1 MARQTAKTKA
11 DRVRDLYIN
20 LNGARRQRWEKVN
33 QQGHDFYLDNQL
45 TQEESETLERQ
56 GMPTFTINRIIPI
69 VEMLNFYVTANQPR
83 WQAVGAEGSDVDV
96 ANVHADIADYIW
108 YESDGQSKFSQVIN
122 DAATKSVGYFKISVD
137 AHSDRGLGEVRVDTV
152 EPFDVFIDPKSRD
165 IFYRDAAYIMVHKV
179 IPQSHL
185 QKIFP
190 EYAAKIKNAG
200 ETERD
205 NYSYSQK
212 AEGGDFQY
220 KDVIDETFDYF
231 GEEDRRLD
239 YYEMYEKIKIAYM
252 NVFYR
257 IEPTPEE
264 ISKIRAQVDVEMEA
278 IQKELQVKMQETI
291 LQLNQQLQAGNII
304 EERFTLELE
313 KLEKQTEQQI
323 TQIREQKISQAMEAV
338 SRVENNVVSEKEF
351 KVLMKGELKNSLID
365 AIKFYEARI
374 KLTCVIGDTFMY
386 EAVLPGLEYPI
397 VPIHYKWTGT
407 PYPMSA
413 VAPLVGKQQELNKA
427 HQLMIHNASLGSS
440 LRYLYQEGSIDEDY
454 WERYASAPGALL
466 PVRQGFEAPSIVQPA
481 PISTAFANIVE
492 LGKTDMEYLAGIY
505 SSMQGDIQA
514 QHDTFKGLL
523 ANDEYGTRRV
533 KTWMKNSVEPSLQH
547 LGEVVRDYA
556 QATYKSN
563 KVFRIV
569 EPNNENI
576 KDVQVNIIQYNKY
589 GDAIGKFYD
598 YEPAKFDV
606 RLIAG
611 STMPV
616 NRWAYLKELMEM
628 LKLGIVDDVAVLAE
642 ADIKNKEQIA
652 QRKSLMA
659 QMRKQLEETQE
670 MIKDKEGTI
679 ETLERQLVQA
689 GIKDKVRMAEHD
701 MRKQILDTS
710 AKLKGDTAAARANQ
724 NLQNER
730 SKDMQR
736 NQEKEFK
743 QLVQNGLAEKKEGN
757 NLQQS

>member
-1 MARQTAKTKA
+1 MAKKTARSKA
-11 DRVRDLYIN
+11 DRVRDLFIN
-20 LNGARRQRWEKVN
+20 LNGSSRQRWEKVN

-45 TQEESETLERQ
+45 SQDEQETLERQ

-83 WQAVGAEGSDVDV
+83 WQAIGAEGSDINVASVHSDV
-96 ANVHADIADYIW
+96 ADYIW
-108 YESDGQSKFSQVIN
+108 YESDGQSKFSQVVN
-122 DAATKSVGYFKISVD
+122 DGITKSVGYFRVFVD
-137 AHSDRGLGEVRVDTV
+137 AHADHGMGEVKVDTV
-152 EPFDVFIDPKSRD
+152 EPFDVFVDPKSRD

-179 IPQSHL
+179 MPQSHL

-190 EYAAKIKNAG
+190 EYANKIKNAG
-200 ETERD
+200 TSEGD
-205 NYSYSQK
+205 YYSYSQK
-212 AEGGDFQY
+212 GDGSDFQY
-220 KDVIDETFDYF
+220 KEVIDETFDYF

-239 YYEMYEKIKIAYM
+239 YYEMYEKVKIAYM

-257 IEPTPEE
+257 IEPTPQE
-264 ISKIRAQVDVEMEA
+264 ISEIRAQVDVEMEA
-278 IQKELQVKMQETI
+278 VEKEMRVKAQEGI
-291 LQLNQQLQAGNII
+291 MALNQQLQAGNII
-304 EERFTLELE
+304 EERFTLEIE
-313 KLEKQTEQQI
+313 KLERQTEQQI
-323 TQIREQKISQAMEAV
+323 IQIREQKISQAMEAV
-338 SRVENNVVSEKEF
+338 SKTENNIVSEKEF
-351 KVLMKGELKNSLID
+351 KVLMKGELKKSLID
-365 AIKFYEARI
+365 AVKFYESRI
-374 KLTCVIGDTFMY
+374 KLTCVIGDTFIY
-386 EAVLPGLEYPI
+386 EAMLPGIEYPI

-427 HQLMIHNASLGSS
+427 HQLMVHNASLGSS

-481 PISTAFANIVE
+481 PISSAFGHIVE

-505 SSMQGDIQA
+505 SSMQGDIKA

-569 EPNNENI
+569 EPNNENV
-576 KDVQVNIIQYNKY
+576 KDVEVNIIQYNKY
-589 GDAIGKFYD
+589 GDAVGKFFD
-598 YEPAKFDV
+598 YATAKFDV

-642 ADIKNKEQIA
+642 ADIKNKDQIA
-652 QRKSLMA
+652 QRKSLIA
-659 QMRKQLEETQE
+659 QMRRQLEESQD

-701 MRKQILDTS
+701 MRKQVLDTG
-710 AKLKGDTAAARANQ
+710 AKLKGDTAVARANQ

-743 QLVQNGLAEKKEGN
+743 QLVQNGLAEKEESDK
-757 NLQQS
+757 LQ

>member
-20 LNGARRQRWEKVN
+20 LNGASRQRWEKVN

-45 TQEESETLERQ
+45 TQEESDVLERQ

-96 ANVHADIADYIW
+96 ANVHADVADYIW

-152 EPFDVFIDPKSRD
+152 EPFDVFVDPKSRD

-190 EYAAKIKNAG
+190 EYAAKINKVGA
-200 ETERD
+200 TERD

-239 YYEMYEKIKIAYM
+239 YYEMYEKIKIPYM

-264 ISKIRAQVDVEMEA
+264 ISKIRAQVDIEMEA
-278 IQKELQVKMQETI
+278 IEKELQVKMQETI
-291 LQLNQQLQAGNII
+291 LQLNQQLQAGNMI
-304 EERFTLELE
+304 EERFTLEME
-313 KLEKQTEQQI
+313 KLEKQVEQQVI
-323 TQIREQKISQAMEAV
+323 QTREQKISQAMEAV

-351 KVLMKGELKNSLID
+351 RVLMKGELKNSLID

-481 PISTAFANIVE
+481 PISSAFATIVE

-505 SSMQGDIQA
+505 SSMQGDIKA

-556 QATYKSN
+556 QATYKTN

-569 EPNNENI
+569 EPNNAKV
-576 KDVQVNIIQYNKY
+576 KDVEVNIIQYNKY

-598 YEPAKFDV
+598 YETAKFDI

-611 STMPV
+611 STMPI

-628 LKLGIVDDVAVLAE
+628 LKLGIVDDIAVLAE
-642 ADIKNKEQIA
+642 ADIKDKEQIA
-652 QRKSLMA
+652 QRKSNLA
-659 QMRKQLEETQE
+659 QMRSALEKAEQE
-670 MIKDKEGTI
+670 IKEGKGTI
-679 ETLERQLVQA
+679 ETLSRQLVQA
-689 GIKDKVRMAEHD
+689 GIKDKTRMAEHD

-724 NLQNER
+724 DLQNER

-743 QLVQNGLAEKKEGN
+743 QLIQNGLAEKKEGN
-757 NLQQS
+757 NLP

>member
-20 LNGARRQRWEKVN
+20 LNSASRQRWEKVN

-45 TQEESETLERQ
+45 TQDESDTLERQ

-83 WQAVGAEGSDVDV
+83 WQAIAAEGSDVDV

-122 DAATKSVGYFKISVD
+122 DSATKSVGYFKVSVD
-137 AHSDRGLGEVRVDTV
+137 AHADRGLGEVKVDTV
-152 EPFDVFIDPKSRD
+152 EPFDVFVDPKSRD

-185 QKIFP
+185 EKILP
-190 EYAAKIKNAG
+190 EYANKIKNAG
-200 ETERD
+200 VTERD

-212 AEGGDFQY
+212 AEGNDFQY

-231 GEEDRRLD
+231 GEEDRRMD
-239 YYEMYEKIKIAYM
+239 YYEMYEKVKIPYM
-252 NVFYR
+252 NIFYR
-257 IEPTPEE
+257 IEPSQEE

-278 IQKELQVKMQETI
+278 IEKEMQVKMQETI
-291 LQLNQQLQAGNII
+291 LELNNQLQAGAII
-304 EERFTLELE
+304 EERFTLEIE
-313 KLEKQTEQQI
+313 KLEKGTQEQI
-323 TQIREQKISQAMEAV
+323 TQTREQKISQAMEAV
-338 SRVENNVVSEKEF
+338 SHVENNIVSEKEF

-365 AIKFYEARI
+365 AIKFYEARVR
-374 KLTCVIGDTFMY
+374 LTCVIGDTFMY
-386 EAVLPGLEYPI
+386 EAMLPGLEYPI

-407 PYPMSA
+407 PFPMSA

-492 LGKTDMEYLAGIY
+492 LGKQDMEYLAGIY
-505 SSMQGDIQA
+505 SSMQGDMRA
-514 QHDTFKGLL
+514 QHDTFKGLM

-569 EPNNENI
+569 EPNNANI
-576 KDVQVNIIQYNKY
+576 KDVEVNVIQYNKY
-589 GDAIGKFYD
+589 GDAFGKFHD
-598 YEPAKFDV
+598 YSVAKFDV

-652 QRKSLMA
+652 QRKSLVA
-659 QMRKQLEETQE
+659 QMRRQLEEIQQTVQD
-670 MIKDKEGTI
+670 KDGTI

-710 AKLKGDTAAARANQ
+710 AKLKGDTAVSRANQ

-743 QLVQNGLAEKKEGN
+743 QALQNGLAEKKEGN
-757 NLQQS
+757 NL

>member
-1 MARQTAKTKA
+1 MARQTGKTKA
-11 DRVRDLYIN
+11 DRVRDLFIN
-20 LNGARRQRWEKVN
+20 LNGTSRQRWEKVN

-45 TQEESETLERQ
+45 TQEEHDTLERQ

-83 WQAVGAEGSDVDV
+83 WQAIGAEGSDVNV

-108 YESDGQSKFSQVIN
+108 YESDGQSKFSQVVN
-122 DAATKSVGYFKISVD
+122 DGITKSVGYFKVSVD
-137 AHSDRGLGEVRVDTV
+137 SHADHGLGEVRIDTI
-152 EPFDVFIDPKSRD
+152 EPFDVFVDPKSRD
-165 IFYRDAAYIMVHKV
+165 MLYRDSAYIMVHKV

-190 EYAAKIKNAG
+190 EYAKKIKNAG
-200 ETERD
+200 SNEQNT
-205 NYSYSQK
+205 YSYSQK
-212 AEGGDFQY
+212 AEGNDFQY
-220 KDVIDETFDYF
+220 KEIVDETFDYF

-239 YYEMYEKIKIAYM
+239 YYELYEKIKIPYM
-252 NVFYR
+252 NIFYR
-257 IEPTPEE
+257 IEPSPEE

-278 IQKELQVKMQETI
+278 IEKEMQVKTQETI
-291 LQLNQQLQAGNII
+291 LQLNQQLQAGSII
-304 EERFTLELE
+304 EERFTLEIE
-313 KLEKQTEQQI
+313 KLEKQAEE
-323 TQIREQKISQAMEAV
+323 QIRQTRETKISQAMEAV
-338 SRVENNVVSEKEF
+338 SRVENNIVSEKEF

-365 AIKFYEARI
+365 AIKFYESRVR
-374 KLTCVIGDTFMY
+374 LTCVIGDTFIY
-386 EAVLPGLEYPI
+386 ETILPGIEYPI

-427 HQLMIHNASLGSS
+427 HQLMVHNASLGSS
-440 LRYLYQEGSIDEDY
+440 LRYLYQEGSVDEDY
-454 WERYASAPGALL
+454 WEQYASAPGALL
-466 PVRQGFEAPSIVQPA
+466 PVRQGFEPPSIVQPA

-505 SSMQGDIQA
+505 SSMQGDIKA

-547 LGEVVRDYA
+547 LGEIVRDYA
-556 QATYKSN
+556 QSAYKFN

-569 EPNNENI
+569 EPNNE
-576 KDVQVNIIQYNKY
+576 DVKEVEVNIIQYNKY
-589 GDAIGKFYD
+589 GDAIGKFFD
-598 YEPAKFDV
+598 YETAKFDV

-659 QMRKQLEETQE
+659 QMRRQLEEAQG
-670 MIKDKEGTI
+670 MLKDKEGTI

-710 AKLKGDTAAARANQ
+710 AKLKGDTATARANQ

-736 NQEKEFK
+736 NQEEEFK
-743 QLVQNGLAEKKEGN
+743 QLIQNGLADKKEGN
-757 NLQQS
+757 NLP

>member
-1 MARQTAKTKA
+1 MAKQTAKTKA
-11 DRVRDLYIN
+11 DRVRDLYVN
-20 LNGARRQRWEKVN
+20 LNGASRQRWEKIN

-45 TQEESETLERQ
+45 TQDESDVLERQ

-83 WQAVGAEGSDVDV
+83 WQAVGTEGSDVDV
-96 ANVHADIADYIW
+96 ASVHADIADYIW

-122 DAATKSVGYFKISVD
+122 DAATKSAGYFKVSVD
-137 AHSDRGLGEVRVDTV
+137 AHADHGLGEVRVDTV
-152 EPFDVFIDPKSRD
+152 EPFDVFVDPKSRD
-165 IFYRDAAYIMVHKV
+165 IFYRDAAYVMVHKV

-185 QKIFP
+185 QKILP
-190 EYAAKIKNAG
+190 EYANKIKNAG

-231 GEEDRRLD
+231 GEDDRRLD
-239 YYEMYEKIKIAYM
+239 YYEMYEKIKIPYM

-264 ISKIRAQVDVEMEA
+264 ISKIRAQVDIEMED
-278 IQKELQVKMQETI
+278 ITKEIQVKTQETI

-304 EERFTLELE
+304 EERFTLEIE
-313 KLEKQTEQQI
+313 KLEKQMESQI

-338 SRVENNVVSEKEF
+338 SRVENNIVSEKEF
-351 KVLMKGELKNSLID
+351 KVLMKGELKKSLID
-365 AIKFYEARI
+365 AIKFYESRI
-374 KLTCVIGDTFMY
+374 RLSCVIGDTFMY
-386 EAVLPGLEYPI
+386 EAILPGLEYPI
-397 VPIHYKWTGT
+397 IPIHYKWTGT

-413 VAPLVGKQQELNKA
+413 VSPLVGKQQELNKA

-454 WERYASAPGALL
+454 WERFASAPGALL

-481 PISTAFANIVE
+481 PISSAFANIVE

-505 SSMQGDIQA
+505 SSMQGDIKA

-533 KTWMKNSVEPSLQH
+533 KTWMKNSVEPSLQQ

-569 EPNNENI
+569 EPNNQNV
-576 KDVQVNIIQYNKY
+576 KDVEVNIVQYNKY
-589 GDAIGKFYD
+589 GDAIGKFFD
-598 YEPAKFDV
+598 YATAKFDI

-628 LKLGIVDDVAVLAE
+628 LKLGIVDDIAVLAE
-642 ADIKNKEQIA
+642 ADIKDKEQIA
-652 QRKSLMA
+652 QRKSNLA
-659 QMRKQLEETQE
+659 QMRQALEKAQQE
-670 MIKDKEGTI
+670 IKEGKGTI
-679 ETLERQLVQA
+679 ETLSRQLVQA
-689 GIKDKVRMAEHD
+689 GIKDKQRMAEHD
-701 MRKQILDTS
+701 MRKQLLDTS

-724 NLQNER
+724 DLQNER

-736 NQEKEFK
+736 NQEKELK

-757 NLQQS
+757 NL

>member
-1 MARQTAKTKA
+1 MARKTAKSKA
-11 DRVRDLYIN
+11 DRVRDLFVN
-20 LNGARRQRWEKVN
+20 LNGVTRQRWEKVN

-45 TQEESETLERQ
+45 TQEEHDVLERQ

-83 WQAVGAEGSDVDV
+83 WQAVGAEGSDVNV

-108 YESDGQSKFSQVIN
+108 YESDGQSKFSQVVN
-122 DAATKSVGYFKISVD
+122 DGITKSVGYFKVSVD
-137 AHSDRGLGEVRVDTV
+137 AHSDHGLGEVRLDTI
-152 EPFDVFIDPKSRD
+152 EPFDVFVDPKSRD
-165 IFYRDAAYIMVHKV
+165 LFYRDAAYIMVHKV

-190 EYAAKIKNAG
+190 EYANKIKNAG
-200 ETERD
+200 SNEQNT
-205 NYSYSQK
+205 YSYSQK
-212 AEGGDFQY
+212 AEGNDFQY
-220 KDVIDETFDYF
+220 KEIVDETFDYF

-239 YYEMYEKIKIAYM
+239 YYEMYEKIKMPYM

-257 IEPTPEE
+257 IEPSPEE
-264 ISKIRAQVDVEMEA
+264 ISRIRAQVDIEMEA
-278 IQKELQVKMQETI
+278 IEKEQQVKMQETI
-291 LQLNQQLQAGNII
+291 LQLNQQLQGGAII
-304 EERFTLELE
+304 EERYTLELE
-313 KLEKQTEQQI
+313 KLEKQSQEDI
-323 TQIREQKISQAMEAV
+323 VKIREEKISSAMEAV
-338 SRVENNVVSEKEF
+338 SKVENNIVSEKEF

-365 AIKFYEARI
+365 AVKFYEARI
-374 KLTCVIGDTFMY
+374 RLTCVIGDTFMY
-386 EAVLPGLEYPI
+386 EAMLPGTEYPI
-397 VPIHYKWTGT
+397 IPIHYKWTGT

-427 HQLMIHNASLGSS
+427 HQLMVHNASLGSS

-454 WERYASAPGALL
+454 WEQYASAPGALL
-466 PVRQGFEAPSIVQPA
+466 PVRQGFEPPSIVQPA

-505 SSMQGDIQA
+505 SSMQGDIKA

-533 KTWMKNSVEPSLQH
+533 KTWMKNAVEPSLQH

-556 QATYKSN
+556 QATYKFN

-576 KDVQVNIIQYNKY
+576 KEVEVNIIQYNNY
-589 GDAIGKFYD
+589 GDAIGKFFD
-598 YEPAKFDV
+598 YETAKFDV

-611 STMPV
+611 STMPI

-628 LKLGIVDDVAVLAE
+628 MKLGIVDDVAVLAE

-659 QMRKQLEETQE
+659 QMRGQLEKAQD
-670 MIKDKEGTI
+670 MLKDKEGTI

-724 NLQNER
+724 DLQNER

-757 NLQQS
+757 NLP

>member
-20 LNGARRQRWEKVN
+20 LNGASRQRWEKVN

-598 YEPAKFDV
+598 YETAKFDV

-757 NLQQS
+757 KLP

>member
-11 DRVRDLYIN
+11 GRVKDLYIN
-20 LNGARRQRWEKVN
+20 LNGASRQRWEKVN

-45 TQEESETLERQ
+45 TQDESDTLERQ

-83 WQAVGAEGSDVDV
+83 WQAIGAEGSDVDV

-122 DAATKSVGYFKISVD
+122 DAATKSVGYFKVSVD
-137 AHSDRGLGEVRVDTV
+137 AHADRGMGEVRIDTV

-185 QKIFP
+185 EKLFP
-190 EYAAKIKNAG
+190 EYANKIKKAG
-200 ETERD
+200 DSETD

-212 AEGGDFQY
+212 AEGNDFQY
-220 KDVIDETFDYF
+220 KDIIDETFDYF
-231 GEEDRRLD
+231 GEDDRRLD
-239 YYEMYEKIKIAYM
+239 YYEMYEKVKIPYM

-264 ISKIRAQVDVEMEA
+264 VRKITGSIDIEMQE
-278 IQKELQVKMQETI
+278 IEKEMQVKTQETI
-291 LQLNQQLQAGNII
+291 HGLDQQLQAGNII
-304 EERFTLELE
+304 QERYVFEMERIQKTNEEQLV
-313 KLEKQTEQQI
+313 K
-323 TQIREQKISQAMEAV
+323 IREEKISKAMESV
-338 SRVENNVVSEKEF
+338 SRTENNVVTEKEF
-351 KVLMKGELKNSLID
+351 KVLMKGELKNNLID
-365 AIKFYEARI
+365 AIKFYESKVR
-374 KLTCVIGDTFMY
+374 LTLVIGDTFMY
-386 EAVLPGLEYPI
+386 DSILPGIEYPI
-397 VPIHYKWTGT
+397 IPIHYKWTGT

-481 PISTAFANIVE
+481 PISSAFANIVQ
-492 LGKTDMEYLAGIY
+492 LGKSDMEYLAGIY
-505 SSMQGDIQA
+505 SSMQGDISA
-514 QHDTFKGLL
+514 QHETFKGLL

-533 KTWMKNSVEPSLQH
+533 KTWMKNSVEPSLEH
-547 LGEVVRDYA
+547 LGGLVRDYA
-556 QATYKSN
+556 QATYQSN

-569 EPNNENI
+569 EPNNV
-576 KDVQVNIIQYNKY
+576 KDVEVNIIQYNQY
-589 GDAIGKFYD
+589 GDAVGKFYD
-598 YEPAKFDV
+598 YATAKFDV
-606 RLIAG
+606 RLVAG
-611 STMPV
+611 STMPI

-628 LKLGIVDDVAVLAE
+628 MKLGIVDDVAVLAE
-642 ADIKNKEQIA
+642 ADIKDKEQIA
-652 QRKSLMA
+652 QRKSLVA
-659 QMRKQLEETQE
+659 QMRSQLEQAQE
-670 MIKDKEGTI
+670 SLKDKEGTI

-736 NQEKEFK
+736 NQEKEMK
-743 QLVQNGLAEKKEGN
+743 NLIQNGLAEKEESNK
-757 NLQQS
+757 LQQS

>member
-20 LNGARRQRWEKVN
+20 LNSASRQRWEKVN

-45 TQEESETLERQ
+45 TQDESDTLERQ

-83 WQAVGAEGSDVDV
+83 WQAIAAEGSDVDV

-122 DAATKSVGYFKISVD
+122 DSATKSVGYFKVSVD
-137 AHSDRGLGEVRVDTV
+137 AHADRGLGEVKVDTV
-152 EPFDVFIDPKSRD
+152 EPFDVFVDPKSRD

-185 QKIFP
+185 EKILP
-190 EYAAKIKNAG
+190 EYANKIKNAG
-200 ETERD
+200 VTERD

-212 AEGGDFQY
+212 AEGNDFQY

-231 GEEDRRLD
+231 GEEDRRMD
-239 YYEMYEKIKIAYM
+239 YYEMYEKVKIPYM
-252 NVFYR
+252 NIFYR
-257 IEPTPEE
+257 IEPSQEE

-278 IQKELQVKMQETI
+278 IEKEMQVKMQETI
-291 LQLNQQLQAGNII
+291 LELNNQLQAGAII
-304 EERFTLELE
+304 EERFTLEIE
-313 KLEKQTEQQI
+313 KLEKGTQEQI
-323 TQIREQKISQAMEAV
+323 TQTREQKISQAMEAV
-338 SRVENNVVSEKEF
+338 SHVENNIVSEKEF

-365 AIKFYEARI
+365 AIKFYEARVR
-374 KLTCVIGDTFMY
+374 LTCVIGDTFMY
-386 EAVLPGLEYPI
+386 EAMLPGLEYPI

-407 PYPMSA
+407 PFPMSA

-492 LGKTDMEYLAGIY
+492 LGKQDMEYLAGIY
-505 SSMQGDIQA
+505 SSMQGDMRA
-514 QHDTFKGLL
+514 QHDTFKGLM

-569 EPNNENI
+569 EPNNANI
-576 KDVQVNIIQYNKY
+576 KDVEVNVIQYNKY
-589 GDAIGKFYD
+589 GDAIGKFHD
-598 YEPAKFDV
+598 YSVAKFDV

-652 QRKSLMA
+652 QRKSLVA
-659 QMRKQLEETQE
+659 QMRRQLEEIQQTVQD
-670 MIKDKEGTI
+670 KDGTI

-710 AKLKGDTAAARANQ
+710 AKLKGDTAVSRANQ

-743 QLVQNGLAEKKEGN
+743 QALQNGLAEKKEGN
-757 NLQQS
+757 NL

>member
-1 MARQTAKTKA
+1 MAKQTAKTKA
-11 DRVRDLYIN
+11 DRVRDLYVN
-20 LNGARRQRWEKVN
+20 LNGASRQRWEKIN

-96 ANVHADIADYIW
+96 ANVHADVADYIW

-190 EYAAKIKNAG
+190 EYATKIKNAG

-239 YYEMYEKIKIAYM
+239 YYEMYEKIKIPYM

-264 ISKIRAQVDVEMEA
+264 ISKIRAQVDIEMEA

-323 TQIREQKISQAMEAV
+323 IQTREQKISQAMEAV

-576 KDVQVNIIQYNKY
+576 KDVEVNIIQYNKY
-589 GDAIGKFYD
+589 GDAIGKFFD
-598 YEPAKFDV
+598 YETAKFDV

-628 LKLGIVDDVAVLAE
+628 LKLGIVDDIAVLAE
-642 ADIKNKEQIA
+642 ADIKGKDKIA
-652 QRKSLMA
+652 QRKSQMA
-659 QMRKQLEETQE
+659 QMRQALEKAQQE
-670 MIKDKEGTI
+670 IKEGKGTI
-679 ETLERQLVQA
+679 ETLSRQLVQA
-689 GIKDKVRMAEHD
+689 GIKDKQRMVEHD
-701 MRKQILDTS
+701 MRKQLLDTS
-710 AKLKGDTAAARANQ
+710 AKLKGDTAVARANQ
-724 NLQNER
+724 DLQNER

-757 NLQQS
+757 NLP

>member
-1 MARQTAKTKA
+1 MAKQTAKAKA
-11 DRVRDLYIN
+11 DKVRDLYIN
-20 LNGARRQRWEKVN
+20 LNGASRQRWEKIN

-45 TQEESETLERQ
+45 TQDESDTLQRQ

-122 DAATKSVGYFKISVD
+122 DAATKSVGYFKVSVD
-137 AHSDRGLGEVRVDTV
+137 AHSDRGLGEVRIDTV
-152 EPFDVFIDPKSRD
+152 EPFDIFIDPKSRD

-190 EYAAKIKNAG
+190 EYAAKINKAG

-205 NYSYSQK
+205 TYSYSQK

-264 ISKIRAQVDVEMEA
+264 ISKIRAQVDIEMEA

-323 TQIREQKISQAMEAV
+323 IQTREQKISQAMEAV

-374 KLTCVIGDTFMY
+374 KLSCVIGDTFMY

-505 SSMQGDIQA
+505 SSMQGDIKA

-576 KDVQVNIIQYNKY
+576 KDVEVNIIQYNKY

-598 YEPAKFDV
+598 YETAKFDV

-628 LKLGIVDDVAVLAE
+628 LKLGIVDDIAVLAE
-642 ADIKNKEQIA
+642 ADIKGKDKIA
-652 QRKSLMA
+652 QRKSQMA
-659 QMRKQLEETQE
+659 QMRKALEQAQE
-670 MIKDKEGTI
+670 EIKEGKGTI
-679 ETLERQLVQA
+679 ETLSRQLVQA
-689 GIKDKVRMAEHD
+689 GIKDKTRMAEHD

-710 AKLKGDTAAARANQ
+710 AKLKGDTAVARANQ
-724 NLQNER
+724 DLQNER

-743 QLVQNGLAEKKEGN
+743 QLIQNGLAEKKEGN
-757 NLQQS
+757 NLP

>member
-1 MARQTAKTKA
+1 MVRQTAKTKA
-11 DRVRDLYIN
+11 DRVRDLYVN
-20 LNGARRQRWEKVN
+20 LNGASRQRWEKVN

-598 YEPAKFDV
+598 YETAKFDV

-757 NLQQS
+757 KLP

>member
-1 MARQTAKTKA
+1 MAKQTAKTKA
-11 DRVRDLYIN
+11 DRIRELYIN
-20 LNGARRQRWEKVN
+20 LNGTSRQRWEKVN

-45 TQEESETLERQ
+45 TQDESDVLERQ

-83 WQAVGAEGSDVDV
+83 WQAVGTEGSDVDV

-122 DAATKSVGYFKISVD
+122 DAATKSAGYFKVSVD
-137 AHSDRGLGEVRVDTV
+137 AHADHGLGEVRVDTV
-152 EPFDVFIDPKSRD
+152 EPFDVFVDPKSRD
-165 IFYRDAAYIMVHKV
+165 IFYRDAAYVMVHKV

-185 QKIFP
+185 QKILP
-190 EYAAKIKNAG
+190 EYANKIKNAG

-231 GEEDRRLD
+231 GEDDRRLD
-239 YYEMYEKIKIAYM
+239 YYEMYEKIKIPYM

-264 ISKIRAQVDVEMEA
+264 ISKIRAQVDIEMED
-278 IQKELQVKMQETI
+278 ITKEIQVKTQETI

-304 EERFTLELE
+304 EERFTLEIE
-313 KLEKQTEQQI
+313 KLEKQMESQI

-338 SRVENNVVSEKEF
+338 SRVENNIVSEKEF
-351 KVLMKGELKNSLID
+351 KVLMKGELKKSLID
-365 AIKFYEARI
+365 AIKFYESRI
-374 KLTCVIGDTFMY
+374 RLSCVIGDTFMY
-386 EAVLPGLEYPI
+386 EAILPGLEYPI
-397 VPIHYKWTGT
+397 IPIHYKWTGT

-413 VAPLVGKQQELNKA
+413 VSPLVGKQQELNKA

-454 WERYASAPGALL
+454 WERFASAPGALL

-481 PISTAFANIVE
+481 PISSAFANIVE

-505 SSMQGDIQA
+505 SSMQGDIKA

-533 KTWMKNSVEPSLQH
+533 KTWMKNSVEPSLQQ

-569 EPNNENI
+569 EPNNQNV
-576 KDVQVNIIQYNKY
+576 KDVEVNIVQYNKY
-589 GDAIGKFYD
+589 GDAIGKFFD
-598 YEPAKFDV
+598 YATAKFDI

-628 LKLGIVDDVAVLAE
+628 LKLGIVDDIAVLAE
-642 ADIKNKEQIA
+642 ADIKDKEQIA
-652 QRKSLMA
+652 QRKSNLA
-659 QMRKQLEETQE
+659 QMRQALEKAQQE
-670 MIKDKEGTI
+670 IKEGKGTI
-679 ETLERQLVQA
+679 ETLSRQLVQA
-689 GIKDKVRMAEHD
+689 GIKDKQRMAAHD
-701 MRKQILDTS
+701 MRKQLLDTS
-710 AKLKGDTAAARANQ
+710 AKLKGDTAVARANQ
-724 NLQNER
+724 DLQNER

-736 NQEKEFK
+736 NQEKELK

-757 NLQQS
+757 NL

>member
-20 LNGARRQRWEKVN
+20 LNGASRQRWEKVN

-45 TQEESETLERQ
+45 TQEESDVLERQ

-96 ANVHADIADYIW
+96 ANVHADVADYIW

-152 EPFDVFIDPKSRD
+152 EPFDVFVDPKSRD

-190 EYAAKIKNAG
+190 EYAAKINKVGA
-200 ETERD
+200 TERD

-239 YYEMYEKIKIAYM
+239 YYEMYEKIKIPYM

-264 ISKIRAQVDVEMEA
+264 ISKIRAQVDIEMEA
-278 IQKELQVKMQETI
+278 IEKELQVKMQETI
-291 LQLNQQLQAGNII
+291 LQLNQQLQAGNMI
-304 EERFTLELE
+304 EERFTLEME
-313 KLEKQTEQQI
+313 KLEKQVEQQVI
-323 TQIREQKISQAMEAV
+323 QTREQKISQAMEAV

-351 KVLMKGELKNSLID
+351 RVLMKGELKNSLID

-481 PISTAFANIVE
+481 PISSAFATIVE

-505 SSMQGDIQA
+505 SSMQGDIKA

-556 QATYKSN
+556 QATYKTN

-569 EPNNENI
+569 EPNNAKV
-576 KDVQVNIIQYNKY
+576 KDVEVNIIQYNKY

-598 YEPAKFDV
+598 YETAKFDI

-611 STMPV
+611 STMPI

-628 LKLGIVDDVAVLAE
+628 LKLGIVDDIAVLAE
-642 ADIKNKEQIA
+642 ADIKDKEQIA
-652 QRKSLMA
+652 QRKSNLA
-659 QMRKQLEETQE
+659 QMRSALEKAEQE
-670 MIKDKEGTI
+670 IKEGKGTI
-679 ETLERQLVQA
+679 ETLSRQLVQA
-689 GIKDKVRMAEHD
+689 GIKDKTRMAEHD

-724 NLQNER
+724 ELQNER
-730 SKDMQR
+730 SKNMQR

-757 NLQQS
+757 NLP

>member
-1 MARQTAKTKA
+1 MAKQTAKTKA
-11 DRVRDLYIN
+11 DRIRELYIN
-20 LNGARRQRWEKVN
+20 LNGTSRQRWEKVN

-45 TQEESETLERQ
+45 TQDESDVLERQ

-83 WQAVGAEGSDVDV
+83 WQAVGTEGSDVDV

-122 DAATKSVGYFKISVD
+122 DAATKSAGYFKVSVD
-137 AHSDRGLGEVRVDTV
+137 AHADHGLGEVRVDTV
-152 EPFDVFIDPKSRD
+152 EPFDVFVDPKSRD
-165 IFYRDAAYIMVHKV
+165 IFYRDAAYVMVHKV

-185 QKIFP
+185 QKILP
-190 EYAAKIKNAG
+190 EYANKIKNAG

-231 GEEDRRLD
+231 GEDDRRLD
-239 YYEMYEKIKIAYM
+239 YYEMYEKIKIPYM

-264 ISKIRAQVDVEMEA
+264 ISKIRAQVDIEMED
-278 IQKELQVKMQETI
+278 ITKEIQVKTQETI

-304 EERFTLELE
+304 EERFTLEIE
-313 KLEKQTEQQI
+313 KLEKQMESQI

-338 SRVENNVVSEKEF
+338 SRVENNIVSEKEF
-351 KVLMKGELKNSLID
+351 KVLMKGELKKSLID
-365 AIKFYEARI
+365 AIKFYESRI
-374 KLTCVIGDTFMY
+374 RLSCVIGDTFMY
-386 EAVLPGLEYPI
+386 EAILPGLEYPI
-397 VPIHYKWTGT
+397 IPIHYKWTGT

-413 VAPLVGKQQELNKA
+413 VSPLVGKQQELNKA

-454 WERYASAPGALL
+454 WERFASAPGALL

-481 PISTAFANIVE
+481 PISSAFANIVE

-505 SSMQGDIQA
+505 SSMQGDIKA

-533 KTWMKNSVEPSLQH
+533 KTWMKNSVEPSLQQ

-569 EPNNENI
+569 EPNNQNV
-576 KDVQVNIIQYNKY
+576 KDVEVNIVQYNKY
-589 GDAIGKFYD
+589 GDAIGKFFD
-598 YEPAKFDV
+598 YATAKFDI

-628 LKLGIVDDVAVLAE
+628 LKLGIVDDIAVLAE
-642 ADIKNKEQIA
+642 ADIKDKEQIA
-652 QRKSLMA
+652 QRKSNLA
-659 QMRKQLEETQE
+659 QMRQALEKAQQE
-670 MIKDKEGTI
+670 IKEGKGTI
-679 ETLERQLVQA
+679 ETLSRQLVQA
-689 GIKDKVRMAEHD
+689 GIKDKQRMAEHD
-701 MRKQILDTS
+701 MRKQLLDTS
-710 AKLKGDTAAARANQ
+710 AKLKGDTAVARANQ
-724 NLQNER
+724 DLQNER

-736 NQEKEFK
+736 NQEKELK

-757 NLQQS
+757 NL

>member
-1 MARQTAKTKA
+1 MAKQTAKTKA
-11 DRVRDLYIN
+11 DRIRELYIN
-20 LNGARRQRWEKVN
+20 LNGTSRQRWEKVN

-45 TQEESETLERQ
+45 TQDESDVLERQ

-83 WQAVGAEGSDVDV
+83 WQAVGTEGSDVDV
-96 ANVHADIADYIW
+96 ASVHADIADYIW

-122 DAATKSVGYFKISVD
+122 DAATKSAGYFKVSVD
-137 AHSDRGLGEVRVDTV
+137 AHADHGLGEVRVDTV
-152 EPFDVFIDPKSRD
+152 EPFDVFVDPKSRD
-165 IFYRDAAYIMVHKV
+165 IFYRDAAYVMVHKV

-185 QKIFP
+185 QKILP
-190 EYAAKIKNAG
+190 EYANKIKNAG

-231 GEEDRRLD
+231 GEDDRRLD
-239 YYEMYEKIKIAYM
+239 YYEMYEKIKIPYM

-264 ISKIRAQVDVEMEA
+264 ISKIRAQVDIEMED
-278 IQKELQVKMQETI
+278 ITKEIQVKTQETI

-304 EERFTLELE
+304 EERFTLEIE
-313 KLEKQTEQQI
+313 KLEKQMESQI

-338 SRVENNVVSEKEF
+338 SRVENNIVSEKEF
-351 KVLMKGELKNSLID
+351 KVLMKGELKKSLID
-365 AIKFYEARI
+365 AIKFYESRI
-374 KLTCVIGDTFMY
+374 RLSCVIGDTFMY
-386 EAVLPGLEYPI
+386 EAILPGLEYPI
-397 VPIHYKWTGT
+397 IPIHYKWTGT

-413 VAPLVGKQQELNKA
+413 VSPLVGKQQELNKA

-454 WERYASAPGALL
+454 WERFASAPGALL

-481 PISTAFANIVE
+481 PISSAFANIVE

-505 SSMQGDIQA
+505 SSMQGDIKA

-533 KTWMKNSVEPSLQH
+533 KTWMKNSVEPSLQQ

-569 EPNNENI
+569 EPNNQNV
-576 KDVQVNIIQYNKY
+576 KDVEVNIVQYNKY
-589 GDAIGKFYD
+589 GDAIGKFFD
-598 YEPAKFDV
+598 YATAKFDI

-628 LKLGIVDDVAVLAE
+628 LKLGIVDDIAVLAE
-642 ADIKNKEQIA
+642 ADIKDKEQIA
-652 QRKSLMA
+652 QRKSNLA
-659 QMRKQLEETQE
+659 QMRQALEKAQQE
-670 MIKDKEGTI
+670 IKEGKGTI
-679 ETLERQLVQA
+679 ETLSRQLVQA
-689 GIKDKVRMAEHD
+689 GIKDKQRMAEHD
-701 MRKQILDTS
+701 MRKQLLDTS
-710 AKLKGDTAAARANQ
+710 AKLKGDTAVARANQ
-724 NLQNER
+724 DLQNER

-736 NQEKEFK
+736 NQEKELK

-757 NLQQS
+757 NL